1 MSKYKRSLYY
11 LFLTAL
17 WKTQN
22 WKSYK
27 TNNSW
32 QFFLAQIKLTF
43 QSFPRS
49 KFPLSIYFAKQK
61 NSWKLKNPWHP
72 YAIFRY
78 IRGNYQYLI
87 ARVTHRSVF
96 TDNFV
101 NNILFFSEVWQKKPL
116 FIKRRQPLYNKI
128 WFSTS
133 ELDHIL
139 KSVGVFSKKVL
150 KSKGYSQQSRFVQGQ
165 Q

>member
-1 MSKYKRSLYY
+1 M
-11 LFLTAL
+11 
-17 WKTQN
+17 
-22 WKSYK
+22 
-27 TNNSW
+27 
-32 QFFLAQIKLTF
+32 QFFGT
-43 QSFPRS
+43 
-49 KFPLSIYFAKQK
+49 YE
-61 NSWKLKNPWHP
+61 
-72 YAIFRY
+72 AITS
-78 IRGNYQYLI
+78 I

-139 KSVGVFSKKVL
+139 KSVGVFSRKVL
-150 KSKGYSQQSRFVQGQ
+150 KSKGHSQQSRFVQGQ